1 MRLVGAPLENR
12 RDPFETGDHD
22 LEKER
27 EMSRPGFMILCPR
40 KAGISLFALLAL
52 LLPSCSGGGG
62 SSSSSSNTGKKGA
75 EDLKILTESL
85 PSGEKGKAYQALI
98 EVSGGLPPYVYTV
111 AEGTLPPGLN
121 IDNSNGLISGTPEKA
136 GRFTVKT
143 AVVDA
148 SIPSQKAAKSFEI
161 LVTDLGAS
169 TMDVTL
175 KATRNQG
182 VAPLAVFFDASGTTS
197 LDVKKPFHHLL
208 FEWDFDDPGSLRPKA
223 SGPLAAH
230 VFEKPG
236 TYKVKLTVEN
246 PKGEVSR
253 KTLQITVQD
262 PAKVFSGANTIC
274 FSNTSDFTGAPK
286 DAKKVQTNDFAYAL
300 SFADKGKRLLF
311 KRGDTFLSNRTF
323 YFNPSGPGILGAF
336 GEGKNK
342 DERGIYAND
351 PVIFA
356 PDGNQRKI
364 LVFQSS
370 DWRVVNLNFQT
381 PAGSKVWSA
390 VDADRHIDRLTLL
403 RLTTGHFHV
412 SIGLADDIIQAR
424 KEKPFDQITIADC
437 HLKDSGINT
446 VYMGG
451 ENVAVLGNF
460 LDKSPHSH
468 VFRLSYGKKV
478 VFAHNTFLRSSW
490 NRHLLK
496 IHSRSFPAFGIYT
509 EKILITDN
517 RFYCNSQWPLTLGP
531 QDGLHDERVRDV
543 ILQKNLFVVQ
553 ENSEVIL
560 HAAAGDVTFR
570 NNVMVDQMKNG
581 YNFFPVT
588 ITRTK
593 IEPEPWG
600 IEIYHNTYYSPGWP
614 HTIVGLVQ
622 MENCRDRP
630 VIENN
635 ILYSSA
641 KNAGHFRLVN
651 LRNPKFEYTASGN
664 LTGKDPLFTD
674 PARMDFSLKAG
685 SPAVDAG
692 VSVPVMDDFRGE
704 SRPKGGAPD
713 AGAYESH

>member
-1 MRLVGAPLENR
+1 M
-12 RDPFETGDHD
+12 
-22 LEKER
+22 
-27 EMSRPGFMILCPR
+27 
-40 KAGISLFALLAL
+40 GISLFGLLAI

-62 SSSSSSNTGKKGA
+62 SSSSSSNTGKKGE

-85 PSGEKGKAYQALI
+85 PSGEKGKPYQALI
-98 EVSGGLPPYVYTV
+98 EVTGGLPPYLYAV

-148 SIPSQKAAKSFEI
+148 SIPSQKATKSFEI
-161 LVTDLGAS
+161 LVTDVGATTLNIS
-169 TMDVTL
+169 L

-197 LDVKKPFHHLL
+197 LGEKKPFHHL
-208 FEWDFDDPGSLRPKA
+208 FYEWDFGDPGSRRPRA
-223 SGPLAAH
+223 SGPMAAH

-236 TYKVKLTVEN
+236 TYKVILTVEN
-246 PKGEVSR
+246 PKGELSR
-253 KTLQITVQD
+253 KTLQITVDD
-262 PAKVFSGANTIC
+262 PAKVFAGANTIC

-286 DAKKVQTNDFAYAL
+286 GAKKVQTNDFAYAL
-300 SFADKGKRLLF
+300 SFAGSGKRLLF
-311 KRGDTFLSNRTF
+311 KRGNTFLSSRTF
-323 YFNPSGPGILGAF
+323 YFNRSGPGILGAF
-336 GEGKNK
+336 GTGKGK

-356 PDGNQRKI
+356 PDGNERKV

-381 PAGSKVWSA
+381 PAGSKIWSA
-390 VDADRHIDRLTLL
+390 VDADRHIERLTLL
-403 RLTTGHFHV
+403 RVTTDHFHV
-412 SIGLADDIIQAR
+412 PVGFADDIIQMR
-424 KEKPFDQITIADC
+424 KDKPFDQITIADC
-437 HLKDSGINT
+437 HLQNSRINT

-468 VFRLSYGKKV
+468 IFRLSYGKKV
-478 VFAHNTFLRSSW
+478 VFAHNTFLLSSW

-496 IHSRSFPAFGIYT
+496 IHSRPFPTYGVYT
-509 EKILITDN
+509 EKVLITDN
-517 RFYCNSQWPLTLGP
+517 IFYCNSQWPVALGP
-531 QDGLHDERVRDV
+531 QDRLHDERVRDV
-543 ILQKNLFVVQ
+543 ILQKNLFVVR
-553 ENSEVIL
+553 ENSQIVL
-560 HAAAGDVTFR
+560 RSAAGDVTFR
-570 NNVMVDQMKNG
+570 NNVIVDQMKNG
-581 YNFFPVT
+581 YEFFPVL
-588 ITRTK
+588 IARTK

-600 IEIYHNTYYSPGWP
+600 IEIYHNTYYSSGWP
-614 HTIVGLVQ
+614 HSHVGLVQ

-630 VIENN
+630 IIENN

-641 KNAGHFRLVN
+641 KNAGKFRFVD
-651 LRNPKFEYTASGN
+651 LRDPKLEYTASGN
-664 LTGKDPLFTD
+664 LLGKDPLFAD
-674 PARMDFSLKAG
+674 PSKLDFSLKAG
-685 SPAVDAG
+685 SPAVNAG